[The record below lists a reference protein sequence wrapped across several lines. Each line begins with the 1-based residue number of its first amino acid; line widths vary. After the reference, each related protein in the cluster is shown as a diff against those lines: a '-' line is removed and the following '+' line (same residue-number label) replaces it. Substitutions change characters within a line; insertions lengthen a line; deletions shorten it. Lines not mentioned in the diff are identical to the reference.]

1 MREFSS
7 PPHRDNNTGRNTGA
21 MTISMNALLAVL
33 LLVTA
38 LSVVL
43 LETSVRRRI
52 RAFRPLQLF
61 TLGSA
66 FLLVPANIALLGG
79 DAPGNL
85 ERWVSLGSVA
95 ALVTQFVLL
104 VSGWIPVGAAV
115 PTRRILAVGAHPDD
129 LELACGGTLARLAD
143 AGHEIHAIVAAD
155 GAVGGNAGERAGE
168 AQRAGTFLGVTT
180 LRTLGL
186 PDTQLADHEN
196 TLTSAIEEKIR
207 TLNPDIIFTH
217 SAHDQHQDHT
227 AVHRAT
233 MRAGRR
239 HPAILC
245 YESPSATANFSPQVF
260 VDITEYTGVK
270 SAGVAIHADQMDK
283 PYMAGDVLT
292 AKANF
297 RGEQAK
303 MEAAEA
309 FEAVRIPAF
318 RGVL

>member
-7 PPHRDNNTGRNTGA
+7 PPHRDINTGRNTGA

-79 DAPGNL
+79 NAPGNP

-95 ALVTQFVLL
+95 ALATQLVLL
-104 VSGWIPVGAAV
+104 IS
-115 PTRRILAVGAHPDD
+115 
-129 LELACGGTLARLAD
+129 
-143 AGHEIHAIVAAD
+143 
-155 GAVGGNAGERAGE
+155 
-168 AQRAGTFLGVTT
+168 
-180 LRTLGL
+180 LGL
-186 PDTQLADHEN
+186 PDTRLAEHEN
-196 TLTSAIEEKIR
+196 TLTGAIEEKIR

-260 VDITEYTGVK
+260 VDITDYTGVK
-270 SAGVAIHADQMDK
+270 SAGVAIHADQMNK
-283 PYMAGDVLT
+283 TYMAGDVLT

-309 FEAVRIPAF
+309 FEAMRIPAF